1 MAHSPGMRRMQG
13 PCPIA
18 TMKTPR
24 QRKVPDF
31 ESDEFSVCG
40 RPDKGAYGE
49 ALSVGTGAHAFDQY
63 SDDIGTKDPKRAFEL
78 ARAWSSGHW
87 YAAPVLALKAKLV
100 GYKPS
105 IRLPEG
111 VIDDGTIRED
121 CRQLVQA
128 AVQEWLRVD
137 TLVATWRRTNPGQVT
152 FVRPEVID
160 YADAGGIE
168 VFTVTQNI
176 PKAILD
182 SLSPPLRERYQSG
195 RIRFG
200 DSKWQQWNLSNPDH
214 EEGFR
219 VLKRAPRGFGLGLPS
234 IQAVFRA
241 LGQSDSMEAGEGQY
255 AFAGRRVL
263 KIHRLGFE
271 PKPNMPAS
279 AGAMQ
284 YSEKRA
290 KAIYAKAK
298 GRVGGWEQVV
308 PFDYKYE
315 VGWQDQKPYAVDKW
329 TTIADRLRIWA
340 GPVGTILD
348 AKAVNPDVMQ
358 MLRAECESIRDE
370 LRYFL
375 QEVIRKAYGWSS
387 SPRISFGNA
396 CFTSQ
401 RLFYELLRYAHTA
414 GPVSGPTLLDTLFGG
429 EAVDLEKERKNYERT
444 NAKDFLPTFDAAH
457 GTQPGACDDAE
468 PNPAQRSGGGR
479 RTGGKP
485 PLSNPG
491 GRTAG

>member
-1 MAHSPGMRRMQG
+1 MQG

-18 TMKTPR
+18 MTNARQRTRKTPT
-24 QRKVPDF
+24 DF
-31 ESDEFSVCG
+31 ESDEFSLCG
-40 RPDKGAYGE
+40 RPDKGSYGE
-49 ALSVGTGAHAFDQY
+49 ALSVSTGSNAFDQY
-63 SDDIGTKDPKRAFEL
+63 ADDLGTKDPKRAFEL
-78 ARAWSSGHW
+78 ARSWSGQHW
-87 YAAPVLALKAKLV
+87 FVTPVIALKARLV
-100 GYKPS
+100 GYKAS

-111 VIDDGTIRED
+111 VAESEAAAVREE
-121 CRQLVQA
+121 CRQLIQSA
-128 AVQEWLRVD
+128 ISEWLRVD
-137 TLVATWRRTNPGQVT
+137 TLVATWRRDNPGQVT

-160 YADAGGIE
+160 YSDAGGIE
-168 VFTVTQNI
+168 VFTVLQNI
-176 PKAILD
+176 PRSLLD
-182 SLSPPLRERYQSG
+182 SLPPAMRERYQSG
-195 RIRFG
+195 KVRFG
-200 DSKWQQWNLSNPDH
+200 DQSWKLWNQQNPEH

-219 VLKRAPRGFGLGLPS
+219 VLKRAPRGFGLGMPS
-234 IQAVFRA
+234 LQAVFRA
-241 LGQSDSMEAGEGQY
+241 LGQSDSMEAGEGAY

-279 AGAMQ
+279 AASMQ
-284 YSEKRA
+284 FSEKRA

-329 TTIADRLRIWA
+329 GTISDRLRSWA
-340 GPVGTILD
+340 GPVGAILN

-375 QEVIRKAYGWSS
+375 QDVIRQAYGWAK
-387 SPRISFGNA
+387 PPKITFGNA

-429 EAVDLEKERKNYERT
+429 EAVEDERTRKAYERE
-444 NAKDFLPTFDAAH
+444 NSQDFMPTFDAAH
-457 GTQPGACDDAE
+457 GTKPGAEEGDAGNAE
-468 PNPAQRSGGGR
+468 PRSGSR
-479 RTGGKP
+479 RRASGKP
-485 PLSNPG
+485 PLTNPG
-491 GRTAG
+491 GRNAG

>member
-1 MAHSPGMRRMQG
+1 MRRMQG
-13 PCPIA
+13 PCPTA

-24 QRKVPDF
+24 SRKVPDI

-49 ALSVGTGAHAFDQY
+49 ALSVSNGANAFDQY
-63 SDDIGTKDPKRAFEL
+63 SEDIGTKDPKRTFEL
-78 ARAWSSGHW
+78 ARAWSDGHW
-87 YAAPVLALKAKLV
+87 YAAPVVALKAKLV
-100 GYKPS
+100 GYKPA
-105 IRLPEG
+105 IRLPEEE
-111 VIDDGTIRED
+111 DDEDGSVREN

-128 AVQEWLRVD
+128 AIREWLQVD

-160 YADAGGIE
+160 YSDAGGIE
-168 VFTVTQNI
+168 VFSVTQNI
-176 PKAILD
+176 PKGILD
-182 SLSPPLRERYQSG
+182 SLPRPLRERYQSG

-200 DSKWQQWNLSNPDH
+200 DSNWQEWNLTYPDH
-214 EEGFR
+214 AEGFR

-234 IQAVFRA
+234 LHPVFRA

-329 TTIADRLRIWA
+329 TTIADRLRVWA
-340 GPVGTILD
+340 GPVGAILD
-348 AKAVNPDVMQ
+348 ARAVNPDVMQ
-358 MLRAECESIRDE
+358 MLRAECEYVRDE

-375 QEVIRKAYGWSS
+375 QEIIRSAYGWTRQ
-387 SPRISFGNA
+387 PKISFGNT

-429 EAVDLEKERKNYERT
+429 EALDQEKQRKSYERS
-444 NAKDFLPTFDAAH
+444 NAQDFMPMYDAAH
-457 GTQPGACDDAE
+457 GTQPGAGDAGDQSA
-468 PNPAQRSGGGR
+468 PQRPAAGR